1 MAMGRTLTSSDGDM
15 KDVYFYH
22 EFREKSFFPESRT
35 GLRSRINRQ
44 AAQKKPASRLALQ
57 VRREKLSMSYDRAK

>member
-1 MAMGRTLTSSDGDM
+1 MGRTWTSSDGDR

-44 AAQKKPASRLALQ
+44 AAQKSQPRGWLCK
-57 VRREKLSMSYDRAK
+57 